1 MKISKTTPYPDSPL
15 KEVTFSITGESKREK
30 ALIEAAIYWLQETI
44 GKRPEPSIES
54 FGADLS

>member
-15 KEVTFSITGESKREK
+15 KEVTFSITGENKREK
-30 ALIEAAIYWLQETI
+30 AFIEAAIHWLQETI
-44 GKRPEPSIES
+44 NKRPEPPVES